1 MTEVLYLCDYGL
13 SWTGGVCEGLL
24 LITPELHPLSSHYT
38 GDHWSL
44 TPETQLSDADL
55 ITLIIISH
63 HWSSLLSSSL
73 SSQLSSQLS
82 WSWSVVSWVSQLVFT
97 SIIQEEGSKWLV
109 CSWEQFQESSSCASP
124 ATLESVL
131 PLETSTGDTTHDTI
145 IMHFMTQAQSTI
157 VFLLNSLNFAGFC
170 HELDCPLYHVTSTLD
185 HSN

>member
-13 SWTGGVCEGLL
+13 SWTGGVWEGLL
-24 LITPELHPLSSHYT
+24 LITPELHPLSSHYP
-38 GDHWSL
+38 GDPWSL

-63 HWSSLLSSSL
+63 HWSSLLSSS
-73 SSQLSSQLS
+73 LSSQLS

-109 CSWEQFQESSSCASP
+109 CSWEQFQESSCASP

-131 PLETSTGDTTHDTI
+131 PLETSTGDTAAHDTI
-145 IMHFMTQAQSTI
+145 TRPI
-157 VFLLNSLNFAGFC
+157 G
-170 HELDCPLYHVTSTLD
+170 LDTVETSVD
-185 HSN
+185 FKF